1 MVLFKHGLVRAEIQY
16 KNEIFKVTSMSK
28 SIFTYT
34 ICHHVY
40 IHCMNVVI
48 SPVTIIIK
56 NLIVITQSN

>member
-40 IHCMNVVI
+40 IHCMNEA
-48 SPVTIIIK
+48 IIIK
-56 NLIVITQSN
+56 NLIVIIQSN

>member
-1 MVLFKHGLVRAEIQY
+1 MVLFIHGLVRPEIQY
-16 KNEIFKVTSMSK
+16 KNEITSMSK